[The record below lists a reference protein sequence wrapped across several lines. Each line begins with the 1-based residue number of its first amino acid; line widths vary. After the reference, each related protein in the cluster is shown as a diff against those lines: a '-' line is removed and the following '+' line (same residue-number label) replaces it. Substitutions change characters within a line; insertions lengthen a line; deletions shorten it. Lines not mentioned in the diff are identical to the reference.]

1 MSSVNRGKTGAVAD
15 FEPPLDPFPAAA
27 ASGDVVMSLPP
38 AADDADLRWVN
49 EVEGF
54 EPFVVDDDRM
64 MLLPGM
70 CPGTCSGEE
79 EPVQVV
85 GNGEELQ
92 FGRQKLVR
100 ALAPRN
106 FLAAAS

>member
-1 MSSVNRGKTGAVAD
+1 MSSVNRGKTVAVAD

-27 ASGDVVMSLPP
+27 SGEVVMSPPP

-54 EPFVVDDDRM
+54 ETFVDDDRM
-64 MLLPGM
+64 MLPGI

-79 EPVQVV
+79 EPVHVV

>member
-1 MSSVNRGKTGAVAD
+1 MSSVNRGKTVAVAD

-27 ASGDVVMSLPP
+27 ASGDVVMSPPP
-38 AADDADLRWVN
+38 AADLRWVN

-54 EPFVVDDDRM
+54 DTFVADDDRM
-64 MLLPGM
+64 RLPGI

-79 EPVQVV
+79 VPVQVV